1 MDRPENHG
9 THQQDACCQDSRF
22 IALEGIDGSGKST
35 QVHKIKEFLEDRQQ
49 KVVTTREPSEKTQ
62 SGKLLR
68 QLLTQKDFDK
78 TTPETL
84 LLLFFAARA
93 EHIETLLR
101 PALEQGFWVISDRF
115 VHSSYAYQGALSG
128 QPDTHLD
135 HFDID
140 YLTCWICQNCMPSLV
155 ILLDLDEEEA
165 QKRIQ
170 EHRFFSEKDSHDP
183 NAMNNRREQHCFD
196 LSNIAFQKRIRAEY
210 LALAKRNPAHW
221 QVVSAAQT
229 AVKVTHDIH
238 AVLKS
243 RFFEKGGR

>member
-1 MDRPENHG
+1 MDKPENHRA
-9 THQQDACCQDSRF
+9 HQSNACYQGSRF

-35 QVHKIKEFLEDRQQ
+35 QIHKIKEFLEDHQQ
-49 KVVTTREPSEKTQ
+49 EVVTTREPSEKTL

-68 QLLTQKDFDK
+68 QLLTRKDFDR

-93 EHIETLLR
+93 EHIATQLR

-128 QPDTHLD
+128 QADTHLD

-140 YLTCWICQNCMPSLV
+140 YLTRWICQNCMPGLV
-155 ILLDLDEEEA
+155 ILLDLNEEEA

-170 EHRFFSEKDSHDP
+170 EHCFLSEKDSHDP
-183 NAMNNRREQHCFD
+183 NTVNNRREQHCFD
-196 LSNIAFQKRIRAEY
+196 LNNIALQKRIRAEY
-210 LALAKRNPAHW
+210 LVLAKRNPAHW

-229 AVKVTHDIH
+229 EVTVTRDIH
-238 AVLKS
+238 TILKS
-243 RFFEKGGR
+243 RFFKKDGQ